1 MSQKG
6 GYVGMSR
13 RPLTEN
19 VLCMWVSEVRK
30 GWTTESITSL
40 RSQMETRQS
49 DAVFSKESV
58 EAGKHIP

>member
-30 GWTTESITSL
+30 GWTTEKHHQSEKSDGDAAIRRSI
-40 RSQMETRQS
+40 Q
-49 DAVFSKESV
+49 
-58 EAGKHIP
+58 